1 MSSITGFW
9 ELTGRCE
16 SLAAFPADPPL
27 DERERLDGVKPGL
40 YRAMEKRGELLTL
53 GGQVVPVDELL
64 AAATERLGYPERIAC
79 DRWRIGELSDACTKA
94 AVLAPIMPRGQG
106 FRDGGEDVRLF
117 KTAALSGRV
126 IPRPQL
132 LVRSALSECRLVR
145 DPAGNSKIAKAG
157 EGKRRRGRDDP
168 ACSTVL
174 AVAEG
179 TRYTAHQGGDGDDM
193 AHVPL
198 DAM

>member
-1 MSSITGFW
+1 
-9 ELTGRCE
+9 
-16 SLAAFPADPPL
+16 
-27 DERERLDGVKPGL
+27 
-40 YRAMEKRGELLTL
+40 
-53 GGQVVPVDELL
+53 
-64 AAATERLGYPERIAC
+64 
-79 DRWRIGELSDACTKA
+79 
-94 AVLAPIMPRGQG
+94 MPRGQG

-168 ACSTVL
+168 GLFDCLGRSRGDAL
-174 AVAEG
+174 RGPRPRRRRRRYG
-179 TRYTAHQGGDGDDM
+179 TRPAGCALSTRAQRRAVYGSRRWRALRLQVLEAAGYLCQCPDCTRDGLTM
-193 AHVPL
+193 GAELVHHIEPW
-198 DAM
+198 DAIWG